1 MRKQEERAA
10 VWVVGWVAEY
20 NKLRWRGG
28 TVAKTFP
35 EMRRRNV
42 PTRKGAFAPR
52 GGGVGLG
59 KGTHTAARR
68 IFTANILTFLNKH
81 PSNPSIF

>member
-1 MRKQEERAA
+1 M
-10 VWVVGWVAEY
+10 WVVGWVAEY

-28 TVAKTFP
+28 MVAKTFP
-35 EMRRRNV
+35 RNRRHDV
-42 PTRKGAFAPR
+42 ATRRGAFAPR

-59 KGTHTAARR
+59 KGTHTAAHR

-81 PSNPSIF
+81 LYPRQ